1 MCEVF
6 GRHSCDLYNDIPG
19 KTPEEI
25 QAYSKVFWENY
36 TKIDNYKK
44 YIDKI
49 EKGEAKIEK
58 RLSLDRAIEDKFK

>member
-6 GRHSCDLYNDIPG
+6 GRHAVELYNDIPG
-19 KTPEEI
+19 KTTEEI
-25 QAYSKVFWENY
+25 QAYSKVFWENLS
-36 TKIDNYKK
+36 KIDNYKK

-58 RLSLDRAIEDKFK
+58 RMSIDKAIEDKFK